1 MAITGKNLG
10 LKGIILPEENASE
23 AAVVKGVSV
32 FGISNLPE
40 VIDF

>member
-1 MAITGKNLG
+1 MAITAKNLG

-32 FGISNLPE
+32 FGINNLPE